1 MLRSELDTQHASSMA
16 YEKDIEKAR
25 EELSNAKRE
34 STERLRA
41 LEEEAL
47 LSTQSAQLTAQQMEF
62 LKSDILKFQATARA
76 AHSNYERE
84 LQLHAK
90 AESDLKNVET
100 GTFFLVLTIL
110 TICLTLMW
118 GSPLL
123 LPYSYS

>member
-1 MLRSELDTQHASSMA
+1 MQCVRVNNVRTKACESER
-16 YEKDIEKAR
+16 KAR

-110 TICLTLMW
+110 TACLTLMW

>member
-1 MLRSELDTQHASSMA
+1 MA

-100 GTFFLVLTIL
+100 GTFFLVLTIM
-110 TICLTLMW
+110 TACLTVMW

-123 LPYSYS
+123 LPYSYSYS